1 MLSEIVL
8 ALICIQIN
16 LDDNGNSYYLDKL
29 TFYESDIVS
38 EKKVKVKSYYN
49 IMDSKNKLSPWEIDF
64 EKYVD
69 YNISKEGMY
78 YFSVEYESQNEDT
91 STLKENIK
99 GTLKYTVNSETFKY
113 RTDYIEDVNKDDVL
127 TDYGYCINA
136 NHNK

>member
-8 ALICIQIN
+8 VLICIQIN

-29 TFYESDIVS
+29 TFYESKIDL

-49 IMDSKNKLSPWEIDF
+49 YMDSKNKLSPWEIDF

-91 STLKENIK
+91 LTLKENIK

-127 TDYGYCINA
+127 TDHGYCINA
-136 NHNK
+136 NPNK